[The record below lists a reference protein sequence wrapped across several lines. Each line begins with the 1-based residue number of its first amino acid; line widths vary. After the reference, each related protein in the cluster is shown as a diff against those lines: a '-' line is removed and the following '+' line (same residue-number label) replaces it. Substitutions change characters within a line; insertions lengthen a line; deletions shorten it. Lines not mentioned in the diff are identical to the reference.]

1 MAIADKISE
10 GNYIDYTPGSAV
22 AQGAVVVQAD
32 LVGVA
37 ENAIP
42 ANTLGALSVRGLYNI
57 NKLTSDVVAAGA
69 ILYWDAANSRATI
82 TASTHKQFGRAIA
95 AAGNGATK
103 VLALL
108 NP

>member
-1 MAIADKISE
+1 MAIADKIAE

-22 AQGAVVVQAD
+22 SAGAVIVQAD

-37 ENAIP
+37 EKDIA

-57 NKLTSDVVAAGA
+57 NKLSTDVVAVGA
-69 ILYWDAANSRATI
+69 ILYWDVANSRATI
-82 TASTHKQFGRAIA
+82 TASTHKQFGRAVA

>member
-1 MAIADKISE
+1 MAIADKCAE
-10 GNYIDYTPGSAV
+10 GNYIDYTPGAAVSAGSV
-22 AQGAVVVQAD
+22 IVQAD

-37 ENAIP
+37 EKDIA

-57 NKLTSDVVAAGA
+57 NKLSTDVVVAGA
-69 ILYWDAANSRATI
+69 ILYWDVANSRATI
-82 TASTHKQFGRAIA
+82 TASTHKAFGRAVA
-95 AAGNGATK
+95 AAGNGTAK

>member
-10 GNYIDYTPGSAV
+10 GNYIDYTPASAV
-22 AQGAVVVQAD
+22 AQGVVVVQAD
-32 LVGVA
+32 LVCVA

-42 ANTLGALSVRGLYNI
+42 ANTLGALSTRGVYSI
-57 NKLTSDVVAAGA
+57 NKLTTDVVAAGA
-69 ILYWDAANSRATI
+69 ILYWDNANSRATI
-82 TASTHKQFGRAIA
+82 TASTHKVFGRAIA

>member
-1 MAIADKISE
+1 MAIADKCAE
-10 GNYIDYTPGSAV
+10 GNYIDYTPGAAVSAGSV
-22 AQGAVVVQAD
+22 IVQAD

-37 ENAIP
+37 EKDIA

-57 NKLTSDVVAAGA
+57 NKLSTDVVVAGA
-69 ILYWDAANSRATI
+69 ILYWDVANSRATI
-82 TASTHKQFGRAIA
+82 TASTHKAFGRAVA
-95 AAGNGATK
+95 AAGNGTTK

>member
-1 MAIADKISE
+1 MAIADKVSE
-10 GNYIDYTPGSAV
+10 GNYVPYTPVSAV
-22 AQGAVVVQAD
+22 AQGSVVVQAD

-37 ENAIP
+37 ELAIP
-42 ANTLGALSVRGLYNI
+42 ANTLGSLSVRGLYNI
-57 NKLTSDVVAAGA
+57 NKLSTDVVAAGA

-82 TASTHKQFGRAIA
+82 TASTHKIFGRAVA

-103 VLALL
+103 VLAVL

>member
-1 MAIADKISE
+1 MAIADFIAE
-10 GNYIDYTPGSAV
+10 GNDIAYTPGANV

-37 ENAIP
+37 KRAIP
-42 ANTLGALSVRGLYNI
+42 ANTLGALSVRGVFNI
-57 NKLTSDVVAAGA
+57 DKLSTDVVAAGA
-69 ILYWDAANSRATI
+69 ILYWDAGNNRATI
-82 TASTHKQFGRAIA
+82 TASTHKVFGRAVS

>member
-1 MAIADKISE
+1 MAIADFIAE
-10 GNYIDYTPGSAV
+10 GNDIAYTPGANV

-37 ENAIP
+37 KRAIA
-42 ANTLGALSVRGLYNI
+42 ANTLGALSVRGVFNI
-57 NKLTSDVVAAGA
+57 DKLSTDVVTAGA
-69 ILYWDAANSRATI
+69 ILYWDVANSRATI
-82 TASTHKQFGRAIA
+82 TASTHKVFGRAIA

-103 VLALL
+103 VLAIL